1 MMKKYILINNKGFET
16 KILIQTIRF
25 IKTSD
30 VTSMV
35 FDINNSIYTIK
46 KPLSVIS
53 GYLPI
58 NFFQINRSCIVNLN
72 EILTVKI
79 NDRKIIL
86 KNFNEFNVSAR
97 RIKAL
102 KDALNRN
109 KIFC

>member
-1 MMKKYILINNKGFET
+1 MKQAFLLIKNKDFET

-35 FDINNSIYTIK
+35 FDMNNSIYTIK

-53 GYLPI
+53 GYLPV
-58 NFFQINRSCIVNLN
+58 NFFQVNRSCIINLN
-72 EILTVKI
+72 EVLTVKI

-86 KNFNEFNVSAR
+86 KNFSEYKVSAR
-97 RIKAL
+97 RVKAL